1 MGRREKIF
9 GLLAVCL
16 LGWAC
21 VAGSSWQEWTEFTL
35 RPLSPPDEEDYRD
48 LRFLDTLLAGKT
60 FLILGEETHGEEVTT
75 AYKVR
80 LIRYLNRQRGYTVL
94 LTEGLNFHTPAT
106 AAAAKENASL
116 AYLGSD
122 LFSPFY
128 EEQSERFRVW
138 GIDTNPDASS
148 RSFID
153 SLHHAVSQ
161 AGTADFPVDWE
172 EMKKMNTFLHDSRNQ
187 VPASSAS
194 LQIRL
199 RQADEL
205 IVALRAVG
213 DVLLNGSDGNDSSA
227 FERKWW
233 VQKID
238 NRICELEDFRLS
250 AQNLFLHKGFAMDSL
265 SRRAISLR
273 DRQMAEN
280 IRWIK
285 SMYPDEKFIIWV
297 ATVHGMTSY
306 GLLEEPHRSRFSY
319 RKSLRS
325 WLDEW
330 FPGQTYTLAFNDY
343 RGAVDDGKQLQ
354 GELPTPS
361 AGSLEAVLNSHYAFS
376 FVDFSTCRDS
386 LLTGQPFKAS
396 LVGGEKEGRWM
407 QAVDGVLF
415 IRQQRPLCRQE
426 FGN

>member
-9 GLLAVCL
+9 VLLVGCL
-16 LGWAC
+16 FSLAWTG
-21 VAGSSWQEWTEFTL
+21 GSSWQEWSESTL
-35 RPLSPPDEEDYRD
+35 RRLSPPDEEDYRD
-48 LRFLDTLLAGKT
+48 LCFLDTLLAGKT

-80 LIRYLNRQRGYTVL
+80 LIRYLNRQLGYTVL

-122 LFSPFY
+122 LFLPFY
-128 EEQSERFRVW
+128 EQPPERFRLW

-172 EMKKMNTFLHDSRNQ
+172 EMKKMNTFLHDYRNQ

-205 IVALRAVG
+205 ITALRRVG
-213 DVLLNGSDGNDSSA
+213 DSLLNGSDSSA

-250 AQNLFLHKGFAMDSL
+250 AQNLFLHKEFTMDSL

-306 GLLEEPHRSRFSY
+306 GLLEEPHRSRFGY
-319 RKSLRS
+319 RRSLRS

-361 AGSLEAVLNSHYAFS
+361 AGSLEAVLNRHYAFS

-415 IRQQRPLCRQE
+415 IRQQKPLYKQKL
-426 FGN
+426 GN

>member
-9 GLLAVCL
+9 VLLVGCL
-16 LGWAC
+16 FSLAWTG
-21 VAGSSWQEWTEFTL
+21 GSSWQEWSESTL
-35 RPLSPPDEEDYRD
+35 RRLSPPDEEDYRD
-48 LRFLDTLLAGKT
+48 LCFLDTLLAGKT
-60 FLILGEETHGEEVTT
+60 FLILGEETHGEEITT

-80 LIRYLNRQRGYTVL
+80 LIRYLNRQLGYTVL

-153 SLHHAVSQ
+153 SLHHVVSQ

-213 DVLLNGSDGNDSSA
+213 DVLLNGSDSSA
-227 FERKWW
+227 FEQKWW

-250 AQNLFLHKGFAMDSL
+250 AQNLFLHKEFTMDSL

-306 GLLEEPHRSRFSY
+306 GLLEEPHRSRFGY
-319 RKSLRS
+319 RRSLRS

-343 RGAVDDGKQLQ
+343 RGTVDDGKQLQ

-361 AGSLEAVLNSHYAFS
+361 AGSLEAVLNRHYAFS

-415 IRQQRPLCRQE
+415 IRQQKPLYKQKL
-426 FGN
+426 GN